1 MCFTVPLRVVKKK
14 GDNWIM
20 EDGREV
26 KQVLTGRVKIG
37 DYLICQQDMAVDKIN
52 KKQALIMRKAIKGV
66 SGELKKR
73 S

>member
-1 MCFTVPLRVVKKK
+1 MCFTVPLKVIKKK
-14 GDNWIM
+14 RDNWIM

-52 KKQALIMRKAIKGV
+52 KKQALAIRKAIKGV

>member
-14 GDNWIM
+14 DKQWVM
-20 EDGREV
+20 EDGRKV

-52 KKQALIMRKAIKGV
+52 KKQALAIRKAIKGV